1 MCLSFWF
8 FSYSGR
14 GSHIFRKSQIF
25 LNFKYFLNI
34 CQHFPEPA
42 TSQLYPAPVCQH
54 SRDTVRLYEHTCR
67 CARGPAAVDTD
78 TRGNTRG
85 NCTGHA
91 TAEDTRENLAKVQ

>member
-1 MCLSFWF
+1 M
-8 FSYSGR
+8 
-14 GSHIFRKSQIF
+14 
-25 LNFKYFLNI
+25 
-34 CQHFPEPA
+34 
-42 TSQLYPAPVCQH
+42 CQH

-91 TAEDTRENLAKVQ
+91 TAENTRENLAKVQ